1 MVCNKRNCRYLF
13 QKIQNTA
20 QVLKINET
28 EINTENAF
36 SWDRLG
42 IGGDNKSDF
51 GDDNEKWNFKPQSRH
66 IWDALRDLVLF
77 VQFKKREKYPW
88 CIVTFSNKSNTPP
101 WVFFIFLKLYNW
113 YQIAQSATC
122 VSKDNLLLAIF

>member
-51 GDDNEKWNFKPQSRH
+51 GDDNEKWNFKPQLRH
-66 IWDALRDLVLF
+66 IWDALRDLVL
-77 VQFKKREKYPW
+77 
-88 CIVTFSNKSNTPP
+88 
-101 WVFFIFLKLYNW
+101 LYNLRNVKN
-113 YQIAQSATC
+113 IHGA
-122 VSKDNLLLAIF
+122 LLLLVIKVTLLHGCFSYFLNCTTGTKSRKAPHVFQRTIYF